1 MISRGAADILFKMPL
16 WRAPLLVL
24 LAAQAF
30 AAQVGEVPALSPGV
44 GGGQAGVGSLQQPGS
59 GLAAPA
65 LPKLEL
71 NAATVLPTVALPKAA
86 ALRPVQAKALAA
98 PPEAPKA
105 LPKTA
110 DEQLKAVSQGAA
122 EVTRSLGEGSA
133 GERDQASF
141 NRLYAGSGENAA
153 AAAPVFGG
161 SAAPSASKGLRRS
174 DWSVGGR
181 KVQYLAGGG
190 FKDVLVHPDDP
201 ELLLT
206 LFSQAGSE
214 GSGSRV
220 ERDRE
225 LSRRV
230 PLERQG
236 LSPKVTAK
244 GALEVRD
251 GNRLRTVHYLVQERV
266 RGSTLR
272 EAGRG
277 ELGLVRALFEKLIES
292 RIKLEDRVRM
302 ADNIMVGSTRSGKA
316 RRAFVVDAG
325 EAESVPAPSLMD
337 RLLGRPDPLRAY
349 YDEVYKDLARSLKN

>member
-1 MISRGAADILFKMPL
+1 MPL
-16 WRAPLLVL
+16 WRAPLLL
-24 LAAQAF
+24 LLGARVF
-30 AAQVGEVPALSPGV
+30 AAQVGEVPSLSPSV
-44 GGGQAGVGSLQQPGS
+44 GGGQAGIGAVQPGTS
-59 GLAAPA
+59 LAAPSA
-65 LPKLEL
+65 PKIGLG
-71 NAATVLPTVALPKAA
+71 AATVLPSVVLPKASISA
-86 ALRPVQAKALAA
+86 RPVQAKVVAA
-98 PPEAPKA
+98 PLEAPKA
-105 LPKTA
+105 VPKTA
-110 DEQLKAVSQGAA
+110 DQQLKAVSRGAA
-122 EVTRSLGEGSA
+122 EITRSIGEGSA
-133 GERDQASF
+133 GAEQGQASLT
-141 NRLYAGSGENAA
+141 RLYESSAKSAPQ
-153 AAAPVFGG
+153 AAPVFGG
-161 SAAPSASKGLRRS
+161 SAAPRASKGLRRS
-174 DWSVGGR
+174 DWNIGGR
-181 KVQYLAGGG
+181 RIQYLAGGG
-190 FKDVLVHPDDP
+190 FKDVLIHPDDP

-214 GSGSRV
+214 GGGSRI

-244 GALEVRD
+244 GALEVQD

-272 EAGRG
+272 EAGRE
-277 ELGLVRALFEKLIES
+277 ELALVRALFEKLIES

-337 RLLGRPDPLRAY
+337 RLLGRPDPLRTY
-349 YDEVYKDLARSLKN
+349 YDEVYKDLARSLKR